1 MDMDDKITGKQEYEF
16 VQTASLGSVYEI
28 NRIEG
33 RINEIY
39 RHFME
44 LDDEVLYITDRGL
57 IVGVV
62 SIGDM
67 YRYYRN
73 EEESVP
79 INRKFSY
86 VEDATHYAKAEEFFQ
101 RIRTIHEIPVIKNK
115 LLLGVIRQKN
125 YKTIISK
132 SSLTSTLE
140 SERKNP
146 WRKEKF
152 IQFDRLVNME
162 VLYYDLTPGSK
173 IFTQNQL
180 KILEKRRTAAD
191 TLESFQEMSITE
203 QRSFVGK
210 HYCEKYMERF
220 SADYKQ
226 LRLVQKNGVYKYGDC
241 CNETFH
247 IVNGYRQISN
257 APKGAKRKIWLFGL
271 CTVFGHYVRDEETI
285 AYYLQEY
292 LLQKGYGNYEVI
304 NAGTTAN
311 EYGRWWVEAMSPDDI
326 AIIINHFIPIYNR
339 WGEEK
344 KDAVENVFGNRY
356 KGDLSS
362 LCMQLEHPME
372 CMIDGIPH
380 CNYLVNEKIA
390 KKMFGD
396 ILPYLMESNSDVAP
410 RIALQDYFIP
420 WDVIAYY
427 EEYMEKHE
435 LHKSSDKKTGAVVM
449 NCNPF
454 TLGHRYLIEEACNQ
468 VEILYVFVVEEDRSY
483 FKFEDRIEMV
493 RQGTKDLTQV
503 QVLPSGKYIISNE
516 TFAQYFEKDQI
527 IIQID
532 DMDYDVRIFGEVI
545 ADMLGITCRF
555 VGEEPFDKVTQKYN
569 ETMKRILPDYGVE
582 VIEIP
587 RALAEGQIIS
597 ASGVRQCFE
606 NKDRDG
612 VKRLVPPS
620 TEKMLFEGFCLDD

>member
-1 MDMDDKITGKQEYEF
+1 MDIDDKIARKQEYQF
-16 VQTASLGSVYEI
+16 IQTASLPSVYEI
-28 NRIEG
+28 DRIQG

-44 LDDEVLYITDRGL
+44 TDDEVLYIIDKGL
-57 IVGVV
+57 ILGVI

-73 EEESVP
+73 EEESLP
-79 INRKFSY
+79 ISQKFSY
-86 VEDATHYAKAEEFFQ
+86 VEDVLDYAKAEEFFQ
-101 RIRTIHEIPVIKNK
+101 RIKTIHEIPVIKDR
-115 LLLGVIRQKN
+115 LLLGVIRKKN
-125 YKTIISK
+125 YEKIIPR
-132 SSLTSTLE
+132 SSLISTLE
-140 SERKNP
+140 CERRNP

-152 IQFDRLVNME
+152 TQFDQMVNMK
-162 VLYYDLTPGSK
+162 VLYYDLSQRSK
-173 IFTQNQL
+173 AFTEDQQ
-180 KILEKRRTAAD
+180 KILEKRRTATD
-191 TLESFQEMSITE
+191 TLESFQEMSIAE

-210 HYCEKYMERF
+210 HYCEKYMDQF
-220 SADYKQ
+220 STDYKQ
-226 LRLVQKNGVYKYGDC
+226 LRLIQKNGVYKYGDC

-247 IVNGYRQISN
+247 IVNGYRQVPN

-285 AYYLQEY
+285 ACYLQEY
-292 LLQKGYGNYEVI
+292 LFQQGYNNYEVI

-311 EYGRWWVEAMSPDDI
+311 EYGRWWIEEMSPDDI
-326 AIIINHFIPIYNR
+326 AIIVNHFISMYNR
-339 WGEEK
+339 WGEETTE
-344 KDAVENVFGNRY
+344 AVESVFGNRY
-356 KGDLSS
+356 KGDLSR

-372 CMIDGIPH
+372 CIIDGIPH
-380 CNYLVNEKIA
+380 CNYLMNEKIA
-390 KKMFGD
+390 QKMFGD
-396 ILPYLMESNSDVAP
+396 ILPYLTESNGDVAP
-410 RIALQDYFIP
+410 RVALQDYFIP

-427 EEYMEKHE
+427 EEYLEKHE
-435 LHKSSDKKTGAVVM
+435 LHKSLGKKVGAIVM

-454 TLGHRYLIEEACNQ
+454 TLGHRYLIEKACGQ

-527 IIQID
+527 IRQID
-532 DMDYDVRIFGEVI
+532 DMDYDIRIFGGVI

-569 ETMKRILPDYGVE
+569 ETMKRILPSYGVE
-582 VIEIP
+582 VIEIS
-587 RALAEGQIIS
+587 RALAEGEIIS
-597 ASGVRQCFE
+597 ASKVRQYLE
-606 NKDRDG
+606 NKDMDG
-612 VKRLVPPS
+612 VKRLVPFS
-620 TEKMLFEGFCLDD
+620 TAKILFGELYSNV